1 MSYNMLHAVHQSQAK
16 TFGTEDL
23 RKHFLIET
31 IFKKDE
37 LTATY
42 TLYDRL
48 IVGGVMPVTKN
59 IKLLA
64 LDTLKAEN
72 FLDRR
77 EIGIFNVGDTGKIT
91 VDGTEYELQN
101 QEVLYITRGAKDV
114 EFLKP
119 ATGQPYFY
127 YNSAPA
133 HRSFTTKKITKK
145 EAEIVELG
153 SLEGSNHR
161 IINKL
166 LVNSVVETCQLQ
178 MGLTELKKG
187 SVWNT
192 MPAHVHDRRMEAYFY
207 FNLPEEHIVSHYMG
221 EPQET
226 RHIWLK
232 NHQAV
237 VSPPWSIHSGAGT
250 TNYSFI
256 WGMAGENLDYG
267 DMDMVSTKEIR

>member
-1 MSYNMLHAVHQSQAK
+1 MLHAVHQSQAK
-16 TFGTEDL
+16 TFGTVDL

-42 TLYDRL
+42 TLHDRL

-101 QEVLYITRGAKDV
+101 QEVLYITRGAKNV

-119 ATGQPYFY
+119 SAGQPYFY

-153 SLEGSNHR
+153 NLEGSNHR